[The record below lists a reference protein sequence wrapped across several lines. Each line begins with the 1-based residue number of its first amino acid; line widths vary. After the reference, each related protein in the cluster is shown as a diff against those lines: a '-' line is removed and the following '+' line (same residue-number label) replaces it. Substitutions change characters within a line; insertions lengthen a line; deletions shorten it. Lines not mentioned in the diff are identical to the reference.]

1 MKCPKCKSENVQVQ
15 LAETT
20 SKTNKKGNSPLRG
33 VARGTMILA
42 TGGLWALTPKADGKE
57 KTKTKNSTFGVCQ
70 DCGHTW
76 TIKK

>member
-42 TGGLWALTPKADGKE
+42 TGGL
-57 KTKTKNSTFGVCQ
+57 
-70 DCGHTW
+70 
-76 TIKK
+76 